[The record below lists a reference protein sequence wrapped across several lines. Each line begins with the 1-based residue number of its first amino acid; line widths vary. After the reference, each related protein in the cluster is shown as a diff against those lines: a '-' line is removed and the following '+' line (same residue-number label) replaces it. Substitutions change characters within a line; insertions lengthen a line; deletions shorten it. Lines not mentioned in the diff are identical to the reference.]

1 MASMITIVSTNSSLF
16 SVILFVSI
24 LVLTGLISA
33 IVLFISMN
41 PSERI
46 IKKTFQN
53 YNTDFIFFYRKATAY
68 RLLFNAHTFISTA
81 LKISNACT
89 TFIVV
94 YCAMVGENYILLFSM
109 LSALGNVIA
118 LTIPFESYAK
128 IYVEASR
135 ELERALLGDNV
146 TQQTLLNA
154 YNKAEEIIQN
164 KFM

>member
-1 MASMITIVSTNSSLF
+1 MTAMTTIVLTNSSLL
-16 SVILFVSI
+16 SVILFISM
-24 LVLTGLISA
+24 LVLTGLVCA
-33 IVLFISMN
+33 IVLFVSMN

-46 IKKTFQN
+46 IKKSFQN
-53 YNTDFIFFYRKATAY
+53 YNTTFFFFYQKATAY

-94 YCAMVGENYILLFSM
+94 YCAMVDESYILLFSM

-118 LTIPFESYAK
+118 LTIPFEGYAK
-128 IYVEASR
+128 MYVEASR
-135 ELERALLGDNV
+135 ELERALLDDNA

-154 YNKAEEIIQN
+154 YNRAEEIIQN